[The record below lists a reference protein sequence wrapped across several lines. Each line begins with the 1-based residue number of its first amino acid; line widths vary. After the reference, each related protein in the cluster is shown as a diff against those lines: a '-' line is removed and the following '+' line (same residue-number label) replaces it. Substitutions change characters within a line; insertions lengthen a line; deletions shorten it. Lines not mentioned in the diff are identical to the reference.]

1 VNLLGAVRSSTLV
14 KGYTHNFYRYPAR
27 FSPQFARAMIMQFSD
42 PGDLVLDPF
51 TGSATTLVEALSTGR
66 RAIGIDVNPLA
77 CFVANVKTTP
87 LSENDQTTIL
97 TWLDDLDLSKG
108 YSGDR
113 SSYPVVNLPRSAH
126 LFFERVIGQVDQ
138 LPKGRQRR
146 FARCALLRTG
156 QWAIDCRDALPSKG
170 QLLEKFRSSV
180 TDMIVGL
187 DEFVRDCGK
196 SGFPKNKITGL
207 RQLFC
212 RSTIGVEGEPLFV
225 SRTDQPRLV
234 VTSPPYPGV
243 HVLYHRWQVHG
254 RRETP
259 APYWLAA
266 QNDGHGAAFYTFGS
280 RSRSGLDNYFK
291 TLTDS
296 FQSVR
301 QIIQPDAMVVQLV
314 AFADAQ
320 SQLPLYLRAM
330 QDAGYRETMLSP
342 ADRQSRIW
350 RKVPNRKWYSRMRE
364 NQDAAR
370 EVLLLHRPT

>member
-1 VNLLGAVRSSTLV
+1 MNPLHAVLSSAPV

-27 FSPQFARAMIMQFSD
+27 FSPQFARAMIIQFSD

-87 LSENDQTTIL
+87 LSENDQETIL

-108 YSGDR
+108 ESGDR
-113 SSYPVVNLPRSAH
+113 SSDPVVNLPRSAH
-126 LFFERVIGQVDQ
+126 LFFERVIWQVDQ
-138 LPKGRQRR
+138 LPMARQRR

-170 QLLEKFRSSV
+170 QLVEKFRSSV
-180 TDMIVGL
+180 TEMIVGL

-212 RSTIGVEGEPLFV
+212 RSTIGVEGEPLFA
-225 SRTDQPRLV
+225 SRTDRPRLV

-266 QNDGHGAAFYTFGS
+266 QNDGHGAAYYTFGS

-330 QDAGYRETMLSP
+330 QDAGYRETTLSP

-364 NQDAAR
+364 NQDTAR
-370 EVLLLHRPT
+370 EVLLLHRPS